1 MLRDSLLEQSFKR
14 VRRPKMTGF
23 RKIPKGLR
31 TSVDSKQVGQYLDRV
46 LEITGELGLKDSAS
60 TGLARYVNPV

>member
-1 MLRDSLLEQSFKR
+1 
-14 VRRPKMTGF
+14 MTGF